1 MNNQLR
7 QYFDEQVDWVLERV
21 PQRVHDLLDEVT
33 MYVEDHP
40 PPRVMQ
46 QLGVR
51 RRDQLCGL
59 YTGIPLTQRHVQI
72 SGILSDAIYIYREGI
87 LSMAVDRRGNV
98 DENELRYQIRIT
110 ILHEL
115 GHHHGIGED
124 ELHEL
129 GY

>member
-1 MNNQLR
+1 MNSQLR

-40 PPRVMQ
+40 PRRVMQ

-59 YTGIPLTQRHVQI
+59 YTGIPLTQRHVEI
-72 SGILSDAIYIYREGI
+72 SGVLSDAIYIYREGI
-87 LSMAVDRRGNV
+87 LSMATDRRGNV
-98 DENELRYQIRIT
+98 DEDELRYQIRIT

-115 GHHHGIGED
+115 GHHHGIDED
-124 ELHEL
+124 ELREL